1 MPTHYFSIIHR
12 VIISVFALLVV
23 SLLLFLL
30 MRDPSQI
37 SVISQVV
44 LGDGASPEAYEKWER
59 ARGLHDPV
67 LVQYWNWF
75 TDIIHWDLGESY
87 ITGIALE
94 ETIADTF
101 PITLELVTLSLVLAL
116 SIGLLLGVLSA
127 LNHGRWI
134 DHLTRV
140 FSVLGVAV
148 PIFWT
153 GLLLILF
160 FAVKLGW
167 FPPGGFIPIS
177 TGLIPHLKSL
187 ALPVL
192 VMGFYYVAILSR
204 LTRSSM
210 LDELSKDYVRTAHAM
225 GLSRPLVWLY
235 ALKNALA
242 PVINVTAM
250 SFGFCFAHAL
260 FIEEIFAI
268 PGISRALLN
277 AIFAR
282 DYPVMTLAVLLI
294 GVVFIIANFCADM
307 LNQFLNPKLE
317 LN

>member
-1 MPTHYFSIIHR
+1 MPTHYFSIVYR
-12 VIISVFALLVV
+12 VIISIFALLAV

-30 MRDPSQI
+30 MRDPDQI
-37 SVISQVV
+37 RVISFQV
-44 LGDGASPEAYEKWER
+44 LGDGASAEAYEAWER

-67 LVQYWNWF
+67 LVQYWDWLNS
-75 TDIIHWDLGESY
+75 IIHWDLGESY
-87 ITGIALE
+87 VTGIPLE
-94 ETIADTF
+94 ETISDTF
-101 PITLELVTLSLVLAL
+101 PVTLELVTLSLILAL
-116 SIGLLLGVLSA
+116 CIGLPLGILSA

-134 DHLTRV
+134 DHLARV
-140 FSVLGVAV
+140 IGVLGVAV

-160 FAVKLGW
+160 LAVKLGW
-167 FPPGGFIPIS
+167 FPPGGFIPLS
-177 TGLIPHLKSL
+177 AGLIPHLK
-187 ALPVL
+187 AVAMPVF

-242 PVINVTAM
+242 PVVNVTAM

-268 PGISRALLN
+268 PGLSRALLM
-277 AIFAR
+277 AIFSR
-282 DYPVMTLAVLLI
+282 DYPVMTLGVLVI
-294 GVVFIIANFCADM
+294 GVVFIVANFCADL
-307 LNQFLNPKLE
+307 LNQSLNPKLE
-317 LN
+317 SN

>member
-1 MPTHYFSIIHR
+1 MPTHYFSIVYR

-30 MRDPSQI
+30 MRDPEQV

-44 LGDGASPEAYEKWER
+44 LGDGASPADYLEWEK

-67 LVQYWNWF
+67 LVQYWDWF
-75 TDIIHWDLGESY
+75 TDLLRWNLGESY

-94 ETIADTF
+94 ETIGETF
-101 PITLELVTLSLVLAL
+101 PVTFELVSLSLGLAL
-116 SIGLLLGVLSA
+116 VIGLPLGVLSA

-140 FSVLGVAV
+140 VSVLGVAV

-160 FAVKLGW
+160 FAVKLSW
-167 FPPGGFIPIS
+167 FPPGGFIPLS
-177 TGLIPHLKSL
+177 AGLIPHLSSV
-187 ALPVL
+187 ALPVF

-242 PVINVTAM
+242 PVVNVTAM

-268 PGISRALLN
+268 PGLSRALLN

-282 DYPVMTLAVLLI
+282 DFPVMTLAVLVI
-294 GVVFIIANFCADM
+294 GVVFIIANLAADL
-307 LNQFLNPKLE
+307 LNQALNPKLE
-317 LN
+317 SN

>member
-1 MPTHYFSIIHR
+1 MPTHYFSIFYR
-12 VIISVFALLVV
+12 AIISVFALLAV

-30 MRDPSQI
+30 MRDPDQI
-37 SVISQVV
+37 RIISLEV
-44 LGDGASPEAYEKWER
+44 LGDGASPQAYEEWER

-67 LVQYWNWF
+67 LVQYWDWLNN
-75 TDIIHWDLGESY
+75 IIHWDLGESY
-87 ITGIALE
+87 VTGIALE
-94 ETIADTF
+94 ETIAATF
-101 PITLELVTLSLVLAL
+101 PITFELVTLSLILAL
-116 SIGLLLGVLSA
+116 SIGLPLGILSA
-127 LNHGRWI
+127 LNHGSWI
-134 DHLTRV
+134 DHLARV
-140 FSVLGVAV
+140 IGVLGVAV

-160 FAVKLGW
+160 LAVKLGW

-177 TGLIPHLKSL
+177 AGLIPHLKSV
-187 ALPVL
+187 AMPVF

-210 LDELSKDYVRTAHAM
+210 LDELSQDYVRTAHAM

-242 PVINVTAM
+242 PVVNVTAM

-268 PGISRALLN
+268 PGLSRALLI

-282 DYPVMTLAVLLI
+282 DFPVMTLGVLLI
-294 GVVFIIANFCADM
+294 GVVFIVANFCADL
-307 LNQFLNPKLE
+307 LNQALNPKLE
-317 LN
+317 SN